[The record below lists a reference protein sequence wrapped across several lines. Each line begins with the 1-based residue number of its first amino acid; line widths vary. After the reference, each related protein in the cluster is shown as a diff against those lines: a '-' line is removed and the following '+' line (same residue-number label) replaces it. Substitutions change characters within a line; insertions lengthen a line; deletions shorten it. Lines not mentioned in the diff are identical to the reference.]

1 MRAFIAIELSPEIK
15 KALARLVKDLQKEG
29 IQGRWV
35 PPNNIHL
42 TLRFLGNIQDEHVG
56 DIERLMEEAAKGF
69 HPFTVSLEGLGAFPH
84 AARPRVLWVGV
95 VEGKDPLSRLQ
106 ERLERGLASM
116 GFPPEEKAFKPHLT
130 VARFK
135 FPKEEV
141 RRRVYQACRKREKA
155 GWGAMEAASVVLFE
169 SILSPQ
175 GARYRKVKEVALG
188 KPSS

>member
-15 KALARLVKDLQKEG
+15 EALARLVKDLQEEG

-35 PPNNIHL
+35 PPSNIHL
-42 TLRFLGNIQDEHVG
+42 TLRFLGNIQDEQVG

-130 VARFK
+130 LARFK

-141 RRRVYQACRKREKA
+141 GRRVYQACRKREKA
-155 GWGAMEAASVVLFE
+155 GWGVMEAASVVLFK

-175 GARYRKVKEVALG
+175 GARYRKVKEASFS
-188 KPSS
+188 P